1 MKKRILILLG
11 IIIIAGAAAGVCW
24 KLGIFGQSESGG
36 PMAYVTEVSE
46 ITGDVSG
53 VANRYAGVV
62 EPQETVEIELESG
75 RNVKEVLVKTGEEVK
90 QGQLLFEYDLS
101 SIEEDLEETQLELDR
116 LVNEAASLTEQIA
129 TLEKEKQK
137 ASQDSQL
144 SYTIEIETNRMN
156 LKKNE
161 YDQKSKQ
168 AEITKLQN
176 ATGNTQVR
184 STIDGV
190 IQKIDTSK
198 LTTDDGGSLD
208 EGMDDYSSLSDSD
221 GSGNAFITI
230 LSTGAY
236 RIKGTVNE
244 MNIDNIIEGEPVIVR
259 SRVDENQ
266 TWRGTMGAVDR
277 ESANSDSSSS
287 MYYGM
292 MSTGDSQTTSS
303 TYPFYVNLD
312 SSEGLML
319 GQHVY
324 IEPDEGQED
333 QKDGLWLSEYY
344 IVDADTNS
352 PYVWA
357 ADENGKLEKRSVILG
372 QYDENLGEYEIAD
385 GLEKSDRIAY
395 PSETL
400 TEGMSVTT
408 NSAALNEGVDMMPAE
423 DGAVSDDMMMSGDDG
438 MTGEDIIMDD
448 EGMPEDGM
456 IIDDI
461 GSGDEMITE
470 DGFSDDMTMSG
481 DDGMTDGDM
490 TLDDEGMPE
499 DGVIADDGST
509 GDVSATDDS
518 GMDESASFDD
528 SGMSDGAI
536 LDDELVPLE

>member
-1 MKKRILILLG
+1 
-11 IIIIAGAAAGVCW
+11 
-24 KLGIFGQSESGG
+24 
-36 PMAYVTEVSE
+36 
-46 ITGDVSG
+46 
-53 VANRYAGVV
+53 
-62 EPQETVEIELESG
+62 
-75 RNVKEVLVKTGEEVK
+75 
-90 QGQLLFEYDLS
+90 
-101 SIEEDLEETQLELDR
+101 
-116 LVNEAASLTEQIA
+116 
-129 TLEKEKQK
+129 
-137 ASQDSQL
+137 
-144 SYTIEIETNRMN
+144 
-156 LKKNE
+156 
-161 YDQKSKQ
+161 
-168 AEITKLQN
+168 
-176 ATGNTQVR
+176 
-184 STIDGV
+184 
-190 IQKIDTSK
+190 
-198 LTTDDGGSLD
+198 
-208 EGMDDYSSLSDSD
+208 
-221 GSGNAFITI
+221 
-230 LSTGAY
+230 
-236 RIKGTVNE
+236 
-244 MNIDNIIEGEPVIVR
+244 
-259 SRVDENQ
+259 
-266 TWRGTMGAVDR
+266 MGAVDR

-490 TLDDEGMPE
+490 TLDDEGMTE

-509 GDVSATDDS
+509 GDVSTTDDS
-518 GMDESASFDD
+518 GMDESAAFDD

>member
-11 IIIIAGAAAGVCW
+11 IVIIAGAAAGVCW
-24 KLGIFGQSESGG
+24 KMGIFGKSESGG

-62 EPQETVEIELESG
+62 EPQETVEVELESG

-129 TLEKEKQK
+129 ALEKEKQK

-144 SYTIEIETNRMN
+144 SYTIEIETNKMN

-198 LTTDDGGSLD
+198 LTSGDNSLD
-208 EGMDDYSSLSDSD
+208 EGLDDYSSLSDSD
-221 GSGNAFITI
+221 SSSNAFITI

-259 SRVDENQ
+259 SRVDESQ

-277 ESANSDSSSS
+277 ESANSDSASS

-333 QKDGLWLSEYY
+333 QKEGLWLSEYY

-385 GLEKSDRIAY
+385 GLKKSDRIAY

-400 TEGMSVTT
+400 TEGMTVTA
-408 NSAALNEGVDMMPAE
+408 NSAAQNEGVDMMPAE
-423 DGAVSDDMMMSGDDG
+423 DGAVSDDMMLSGDDG
-438 MTGEDIIMDD
+438 MTDEDIMLDD

-456 IIDDI
+456 IIDDT
-461 GSGDEMITE
+461 GSGDEIITE
-470 DGFSDDMTMSG
+470 DGFSEDISA
-481 DDGMTDGDM
+481 
-490 TLDDEGMPE
+490 DEGF
-499 DGVIADDGST
+499 IDDGSS
-509 GDVSATDDS
+509 GDASAADDS
-518 GMDESASFDD
+518 GMDESAAFDD
-528 SGMSDGAI
+528 SEMSDGAI